1 MSHRICLCD
10 VLIESDRLWTSWTSV
25 GLTSKAFSAA
35 QLPVPRLVGG
45 GWEFFSEKSYS
56 APETTIPHAAT
67 QLTASEDSFIL
78 FSLPEV
84 SQKTFFCKP
93 FYRELCP
100 GYHHCSSS
108 ISSSCLYQGS
118 QPRHWGTE
126 GQIRTSYPF
135 HAKSRG

>member
-10 VLIESDRLWTSWTSV
+10 VLIESDRRWTSWTSV

-56 APETTIPHAAT
+56 APETTIPHPAT

-84 SQKTFFCKP
+84 SQKTFF
-93 FYRELCP
+93 FVSL
-100 GYHHCSSS
+100 STV
-108 ISSSCLYQGS
+108 SCAL
-118 QPRHWGTE
+118 GTITAAAPSHPPASTRAPSH
-126 GQIRTSYPF
+126 GTGGLRV
-135 HAKSRG
+135 R